1 MQLAAG
7 LFAHESCSNRQR
19 TIGSKGSNTTGSSEN
34 SSTTALDEEITHF
47 AILVPGTGPQRED
60 EKPKGTFMKKAKKF
74 RKMLRETCSREFA
87 DIHACV
93 EMEPIEFHS
102 DLHALDSAKGRMDA
116 VTLPSIPW
124 IRTLDNEILGDILY
138 YFSSFHGHR
147 MLGMVIT
154 KLNAAYQSFMERH
167 PRFSGQVDLIAHSL
181 GGIICY
187 EILYLMDQRKRQKEN
202 ASNRRK
208 VIGGAWESARYE
220 GLPDLEFVPNRLF
233 TMGSPLGGAMVFR
246 NLSFGEYLMG
256 GVGYHNIFHPYD
268 PLGYRTEP
276 LVDDSYVDTPAMPI
290 TGGPNMH
297 SALDDDGAAEG
308 AEEGSSSAARGMGA
322 RRRLKRNRTLG
333 RQANGGQRASL
344 GGYVTGVGRTMVDA
358 MVIGPLTISSTVLHA
373 AKSTVAV
380 PVNAMAR
387 RMSSSGGVGPT
398 VDDEGSRESHSRK
411 LRHRMSMLLGVSS
424 AKNDDHAQRMPSD
437 VVSSN
442 KKSFSWIV
450 SSSRSQSLSF
460 DVGSSS
466 SKQNVERT
474 HGRRGSL
481 SRLLHR
487 SWFGGNENSSSSNK
501 LFGPEQLRPLE
512 AHNGGQAS
520 DDASST
526 QISTEEKEKAKHTS
540 LHQQQRNHS
549 NAISFPGS
557 LEDADDSNGNS
568 SSSSSNSENLLSYLC
583 SPHVAAAVS
592 AMATTDPAQ
601 RQGKPTD
608 KGAEKS
614 EDEAAVETLPVQI
627 SDEGSTRRIDR
638 RRSAKSLSP
647 QLDILDRYTM
657 ATEKDEQKQPAQ
669 RDTRQPTY
677 DNAVDTDDLVGHIM
691 RIFSLSRPPDKR
703 QQLAEAQGLPLS
715 SRLLSSSRNY
725 RRLQNHSAG
734 VPISAS
740 RTVPHTSTDMQA
752 PPLSALDK
760 GSNSDNNRM
769 RKRKPTIENNHR
781 SSASKRITVTT
792 TMDIGFPIDGI
803 EREETDA
810 ASSCLQAGLRRA
822 NTLPLALA
830 DGRHRLRASSSS
842 SGLRAHGRA
851 APTESTEAQAHGDET
866 KDEPPI
872 HVLSPMPAN
881 DDADSGSNESSHQND
896 DDDSQE
902 DLDKNNSPSLSSSR
916 HDEGI
921 HLGAVDG
928 DKQKG
933 LPYPERMDYIIP
945 FTKRHLQNEYWLG
958 FHSHFSYWTSKEVVY
973 HILYHMVCKPMDQQQ
988 QQIKE

>member
-7 LFAHESCSNRQR
+7 LFSHESCSNRQR

-87 DIHACV
+87 DMHACV

-147 MLGMVIT
+147 LLEMVIT
-154 KLNAAYQSFMERH
+154 KLNAAYQSFVERH

-187 EILYLMDQRKRQKEN
+187 EILYLMDQRKRQGEN
-202 ASNRRK
+202 AGDRGK

-297 SALDDDGAAEG
+297 DALDDDEATEG
-308 AEEGSSSAARGMGA
+308 AEEGSSFAARGMGA
-322 RRRLKRNRTLG
+322 RRRTKRNRTLG
-333 RQANGGQRASL
+333 RQTNGGQRASL
-344 GGYVTGVGRTMVDA
+344 SGYVTGVGRTMVDA

-387 RMSSSGGVGPT
+387 RMSSSGGAGAT
-398 VDDEGSRESHSRK
+398 VDDEGPGESHPRK

-424 AKNDDHAQRMPSD
+424 AKNDDHAQGMPSD
-437 VVSSN
+437 AVSSN

-450 SSSRSQSLSF
+450 SSSRLQSLSL
-460 DVGSSS
+460 DAGSSS
-466 SKQNVERT
+466 SKQNVGST
-474 HGRRGSL
+474 HGRRSSL

-487 SWFGGNENSSSSNK
+487 SWFGGNENNSSSNK
-501 LFGPEQLRPLE
+501 LFGPGQLRPLE
-512 AHNGGQAS
+512 VHDGGQAS
-520 DDASST
+520 DNASDT
-526 QISTEEKEKAKHTS
+526 HISTEEKEDAKHTS
-540 LHQQQRNHS
+540 LQQHQRNHS
-549 NAISFPGS
+549 NVISFPET
-557 LEDADDSNGNS
+557 LEDADDNNGNS
-568 SSSSSNSENLLSYLC
+568 SSSSSNSENMLLYLC

-592 AMATTDPAQ
+592 AIATTDPAQ
-601 RQGKPTD
+601 RQGKPAD
-608 KGAEKS
+608 KGAEES
-614 EDEAAVETLPVQI
+614 EDEAGVETLPVQV
-627 SDEGSTRRIDR
+627 SDRRPTRRIDR
-638 RRSAKSLSP
+638 RRSAKTLGP
-647 QLDILDRYTM
+647 QLDKLDRYTM
-657 ATEKDEQKQPAQ
+657 ATEKDEQKQSAQ
-669 RDTRQPTY
+669 RDTRRSTY
-677 DNAVDTDDLVGHIM
+677 GNAVDTDDLVGYIM

-715 SRLLSSSRNY
+715 SRLLSSSRNHH
-725 RRLQNHSAG
+725 RLQNHSAG

-740 RTVPHTSTDMQA
+740 RTVPHTSTDIRA

-760 GSNSDNNRM
+760 GSNSDNSEM
-769 RKRKPTIENNHR
+769 RKKKSTAENSHR
-781 SSASKRITVTT
+781 SSASKRMTVATT
-792 TMDIGFPIDGI
+792 ADIEFPIDSIGG
-803 EREETDA
+803 EKGDA
-810 ASSCLQAGLRRA
+810 ANPCLQAGLRRA

-830 DGRHRLRASSSS
+830 DGRRRLRASSSS
-842 SGLRAHGRA
+842 SRLRSSGWA
-851 APTESTEAQAHGDET
+851 APAEFMEAQAHGEET
-866 KDEPPI
+866 KEEPPI
-872 HVLSPMPAN
+872 HALSPMPAN
-881 DDADSGSNESSHQND
+881 YDTDSGSDENSHQN
-896 DDDSQE
+896 E
-902 DLDKNNSPSLSSSR
+902 ADLDKNSSPSLSSSR

-921 HLGAVDG
+921 HLGAVDS
-928 DKQKG
+928 DKQRG

-973 HILYHMVCKPMDQQQ
+973 HILYHMVRKPMDQQQ
-988 QQIKE
+988 QQQQHIKE